1 MSNQEA
7 KRNALILAASGGLGN
22 ALWQKLRAD
31 DRFDHVIGISRRAA
45 PSPDAPWLQADC
57 TDPAA
62 LEASA
67 STICERFGTIDLL
80 INCSGTL
87 QDEGRLKPEKSL
99 RDLNGANLERLMAV
113 NAFAPLAALRA
124 FAPLL
129 RHSPATV
136 AVTLSAMVGS
146 ITDNRLG
153 GWYSYRMSKA
163 ALNMGLKNAAIELGR
178 GRRGPIVVA
187 MHPGT
192 TLTPLSAPFVSRH
205 KHREAEESAEHILSV
220 IDTLTPES
228 SGRFYN
234 WDGSELPW

>member
-1 MSNQEA
+1 MSSTDSN
-7 KRNALILAASGGLGN
+7 RNAVILGASGGIGG
-22 ALWQKLRAD
+22 ALWQALRSD
-31 DRFDHVIGISRRAA
+31 PRFGHVIGVSRSEA
-45 PSPDAPWLQADC
+45 PDSTAPWLQADC
-57 TDPAA
+57 TSAAA
-62 LEASA
+62 LHEAA
-67 STICERFGTIDLL
+67 NVIRERFGRLDLL
-80 INCSGTL
+80 INCCGTL
-87 QDEGRLKPEKSL
+87 QDGGRLQPEKAL
-99 RDLNGANLERLMAV
+99 RDLDSGNLERLMAV

-129 RHSPATV
+129 RHSPASV

-178 GRRGPIVVA
+178 GGRGPIVVA

-192 TLTPLSAPFVSRH
+192 TLTPLSEPFVSRH
-205 KHREAEESAEHILSV
+205 QHRLPGESARHMLSV

-228 SGRFYN
+228 SGRFYS
-234 WDGSELPW
+234 WDGRELPW